1 MKLLKISTLLL
12 AHTLVYSAALYAKDS
27 LQVGRKAATKYFTK
41 DERSISSESESESR
55 PPRKTSNVNYLF
67 NLHFASYLKS
77 DAYRWGPNNTESSI
91 AKMNYGITYLFTDFM
106 DAADA
111 GLRLDFTEY
120 RVNEMFTKKLSIM
133 PVYMFPKHEHLF
145 PFYFG
150 FAVGPGI
157 FFNQIENESNISAD
171 YQLFAGLQFLEIYGT
186 AGISLELGLK
196 NHLQL
201 TSDGQVNGSYV
212 ALGAAFTF

>member
-1 MKLLKISTLLL
+1 MFALAIS
-12 AHTLVYSAALYAKDS
+12 LVCSCNVYGKEP
-27 LQVGRKAATKYFTK
+27 LQVGRKAATKYFVK
-41 DERSISSESESESR
+41 DERSVSSESESEVKPVKKS
-55 PPRKTSNVNYLF
+55 SNVNYLF
-67 NLHFASYLKS
+67 SLHFASYLKS
-77 DAYRWGPNNTESSI
+77 DAYRWGPNSSESSI

-106 DAADA
+106 EAADA
-111 GLRLDFTEY
+111 GIRLDFTEY
-120 RVNEMFTKKLSIM
+120 RVNDIFTKKLSIM
-133 PVYMFPKHEHLF
+133 PVYIFPKHENLF

-150 FAVGPGI
+150 FAVGPGV

-186 AGISLELGLK
+186 AGINLEFGLK

-201 TSDGQVNGSYV
+201 TTDGQVNGSYA